1 MSGVVFHKNVSHKAM
16 AREIKN
22 PRIMLLSGGID
33 YTRAEHRIASLNT
46 LLEQEEKYLQIL
58 IAKITK
64 LKPNILMVS
73 RAVSRKAQ
81 ELLLETNIIL
91 LQYVK
96 PALMDSIARQ
106 TGATILSSTD
116 HVMNQFGANVLG
128 KCRRFRLVSFRDNDV
143 WNSKDN
149 SQDGDDELA
158 KVRALISNIDDQKD
172 VEAFL
177 ATVKLRSNQR
187 QAILA
192 AHLLGER
199 VHDGSKAVRSGIQK
213 RGVTQTYVMIEGC
226 PSNLGCTIILRGAT
240 RPALK
245 EVKRI
250 LKFLINVAYNL
261 KLETSYLEGRHAML
275 PKDYQISMGPAMS
288 SSLCVE
294 YGQPPPGRKTIR
306 PWNGGN
312 TDSTH
317 WSLSGKIT
325 ALEHQSILI
334 SSVWM
339 AGKTQ
344 CCPAE
349 VKGICYYSEK
359 DVSLGQFLRDSC
371 FNLTLKCQNPNCKK
385 TVIEHSLSFVHNDGL
400 INITVRQYSWSMFL
414 DYNDL
419 DYNDKLTPHVLNVL
433 HRLKRWMGL
442 YL

>member
-1 MSGVVFHKNVSHKAM
+1 VLFQFSKIAIPGGKLKDSAFVSGVVFHKNVSHKAM

-22 PRIMLLSGGID
+22 PRIMLLGGGID

-46 LLEQEEKYLQIL
+46 LLEQEGKYLQIL

-73 RAVSRKAQ
+73 RSVSRKAQ

-91 LQYVK
+91 LQHVK
-96 PALMDSIARQ
+96 PDLMDSIARQ

-116 HVMNQFGANVLG
+116 HVMNQFGTNVLG

-143 WNSKDN
+143 WNGKAN
-149 SQDGDDELA
+149 SSHGGGDEMV
-158 KVRALISNIDDQKD
+158 KIRSLINNIDNRKD
-172 VEAFL
+172 VEALL
-177 ATVKLRSNQR
+177 ATAKLTRNQR

-192 AHLLGER
+192 AHLLGEKA
-199 VHDGSKAVRSGIQK
+199 HDGSKAVRSGIQK
-213 RGVTQTYVMIEGC
+213 RGVTQTYVMVEGC
-226 PSNLGCTIILRGAT
+226 PSNLGCTIILRGAS

-250 LKFLINVAYNL
+250 LNFLINVAYNL
-261 KLETSYLEGRHAML
+261 KLETSFLEGRHAML
-275 PKDYQISMGPAMS
+275 PKDYQASLGPAMS

-294 YGQPPPGRKTIR
+294 YGQPPQGRKAIR

-312 TDSTH
+312 MESTH

-400 INITVRQYSWSMFL
+400 INITVRQ
-414 DYNDL
+414 
-419 DYNDKLTPHVLNVL
+419 
-433 HRLKRWMGL
+433 
-442 YL
+442 